1 MEFSKN
7 IYFENIDTQEK
18 SSIIVN
24 YFLINNFDVDKKL
37 IIINLGT

>member
-37 IIINLGT
+37 IKINLGT